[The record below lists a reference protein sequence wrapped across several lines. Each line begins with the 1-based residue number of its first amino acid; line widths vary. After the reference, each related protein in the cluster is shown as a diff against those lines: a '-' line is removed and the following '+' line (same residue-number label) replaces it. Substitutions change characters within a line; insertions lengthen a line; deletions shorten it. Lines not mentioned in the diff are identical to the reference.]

1 MVVRF
6 VSKICWTSA
15 QEKPACENEFDL
27 QENEPV
33 GEIHFYM
40 NGLHLDSFWHRGKRQ
55 LVNGLLILLD
65 CKKHSQV
72 SYALLTLCSC
82 SQGYLEE
89 LVEQNFTNYVD
100 TVNREP
106 ILFGDYRNA
115 LTEDPRLYEDIVDY
129 EAAKAIFDE
138 VGNLLPFPFPLP
150 LNFVINFI
158 FITMP

>member
-1 MVVRF
+1 M
-6 VSKICWTSA
+6 
-15 QEKPACENEFDL
+15 
-27 QENEPV
+27 
-33 GEIHFYM
+33 
-40 NGLHLDSFWHRGKRQ
+40 
-55 LVNGLLILLD
+55 
-65 CKKHSQV
+65 
-72 SYALLTLCSC
+72 
-82 SQGYLEE
+82 
-89 LVEQNFTNYVD
+89 D

-138 VGNLLPFPFPLP
+138 VGNLLPLPFPLP